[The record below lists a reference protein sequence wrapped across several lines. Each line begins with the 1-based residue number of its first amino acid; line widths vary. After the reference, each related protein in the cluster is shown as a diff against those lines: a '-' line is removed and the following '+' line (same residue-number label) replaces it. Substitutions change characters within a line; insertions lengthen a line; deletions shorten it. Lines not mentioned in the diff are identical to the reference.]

1 MEEYLSNVKLAN
13 EWADAY
19 YIKDS
24 PVATDEEYDNLISKI
39 KEYEKLHPDNISKD
53 SPTQKISNFKQSKF
67 YKSTHLVR
75 MWSMID
81 IFTIEELKEWLSK
94 TKGDLYIEPKFDGG
108 SLNIL
113 YENGELIK
121 ASTRGDSF
129 EGEDVT
135 LNALQID
142 NIPKTISY
150 KGKIEIRGEIVIE
163 TKDFDKLNQDRLE
176 QGLPLLSNPRNAA
189 TGSIRQ
195 LDVNITKERNL
206 KFYPWGVGYNELKY
220 TNHDELMDFIR
231 SLGFLQDKHYVVKNS
246 VEAVEAMYNLFI
258 KERFDKPMMLD
269 GMVVRLNNIEAF
281 DQMGYIIKAP
291 KGSVAFK
298 FPAIEK
304 TTIITDV
311 KNQVGRTGVI
321 TPVGIIEPVNI
332 DGVIVSNVTLHNYD
346 YVNKIDLHIGDTVS
360 IIRSGDVIPKL
371 ISVYKDRRPSNA
383 TKITKPIH
391 CSCCNTLLTQ
401 TGSILKCPNKAC
413 KERVI
418 NNLVFFCNRKN
429 MNIEGLSRQTIEIL
443 YNHGLLKE
451 PSDLYKL
458 QYKDIIDLEGFQ
470 DTKANN
476 LLRAIDNSKVV
487 KLSKFISSLGIDL
500 IGESAANKLAIRFG
514 KGWLDLDKN
523 DYDTKEWYQTLLKID
538 GFGSTMID
546 SIYNYLKDNIASI
559 KALIEELD
567 IKYPNDS
574 KSLLKGKEIVIT
586 GTLTNSRNFYKDK
599 IEDNGGILSNNV
611 TNKTSYLLLG
621 DNPGSKYQKALS
633 LDIPIISE
641 DEFMKLL
648 N

>member
-19 YIKDS
+19 YINDS
-24 PVATDEEYDNLISKI
+24 PIATDEEYDNLMSKI
-39 KEYEKLHPDNISKD
+39 KEYEKHHPGNISKD
-53 SPTQKISNFKQSKF
+53 SPTQKISNFKQTKF
-67 YKSTHLVR
+67 YKSVHLVR

-113 YENGELIK
+113 YDNGVLIK
-121 ASTRGDSF
+121 AATRGDGF

-142 NIPKTISY
+142 SIPKTISY

-176 QGLPLLSNPRNAA
+176 QGLQLLSNPRNAA

-195 LDVNITKERNL
+195 LDTSITKERNL

-246 VEAVEAMYNLFI
+246 VEAVEQMYNLFI
-258 KERFDKPMMLD
+258 KERFDKAMMLD

-281 DQMGYIIKAP
+281 DQMGYTIKAP

-401 TGSILKCPNKAC
+401 TGSILKCPNKTC

-476 LLRAIDNSKVV
+476 LLKAIDNSRVA

-514 KGWLDLDKN
+514 KDWLDIDKN
-523 DYDTKEWYQTLLKID
+523 DYFSID
-538 GFGSTMID
+538 GFGSTMVE
-546 SIYNYLKDNIASI
+546 SIYSYLKDNMTSI
-559 KALIEELD
+559 TALIQELD
-567 IKYPNDS
+567 IKYPDDS

-586 GTLTNSRNFYKDK
+586 GTLSNSRNFYKDK

-611 TNKTSYLLLG
+611 SNKTSYLLLG
-621 DNPGSKYQKALS
+621 ENPGSKYQKALS

>member
-1 MEEYLSNVKLAN
+1 MEEYLSNIKLAN

-19 YIKDS
+19 YLNDTPI
-24 PVATDEEYDNLISKI
+24 ATDEEYDILIGKI
-39 KEYEKLHPDNISKD
+39 KEYEKHHPDNINKD
-53 SPTQKISNFKQSKF
+53 SLTQKISNHKQTKF
-67 YKSTHLVR
+67 HKSTHLVR

-113 YENGELIK
+113 YNNGELVK
-121 ASTRGDSF
+121 ASTRGDGF

-142 NIPKTISY
+142 NIPKSISY

-176 QGLPLLSNPRNAA
+176 KGLPLFSNPRNAA

-195 LDVNITKERNL
+195 LDTSITKERNL

-220 TNHDELMDFIR
+220 TNHNELMDFIR

-246 VEAVEAMYNLFI
+246 VEAIEKMYNLFI

-269 GMVVRLNNIEAF
+269 GMVVRLNNIESF
-281 DQMGYIIKAP
+281 DQMGSTIKAP

-304 TTIITDV
+304 TTIIYDV

-321 TPVGIIEPVNI
+321 TPVGIIKAVYI
-332 DGVIVSNVTLHNYD
+332 DGVAVTNVTLHNYD
-346 YVNKIDLHIGDTVS
+346 YINKIDLHIGDTVS

-371 ISVYKDRRPSNA
+371 ISVYKDRRPVYA
-383 TKITKPIH
+383 TPITKPTH
-391 CSCCNTLLTQ
+391 CSCCDTLLTQ
-401 TGSILKCPNKAC
+401 TGSILKCPNKTC
-413 KERVI
+413 RDRVI

-429 MNIEGLSRQTIEIL
+429 MNIEGLNKQTIAIL
-443 YNHGLLKE
+443 YDHDLLKE
-451 PSDLYKL
+451 PSDIYKL
-458 QYKDIIDLEGFQ
+458 QYKDIINLKGFQ

-476 LLRAIDNSKVV
+476 LLRAIDNSRVV

-500 IGESAANKLAIRFG
+500 IGESAANKLAIVFG
-514 KGWLDLDKN
+514 KDWLDIDKN
-523 DYDTKEWYQTLLKID
+523 DYSSID
-538 GFGSTMID
+538 GFGSTMIE
-546 SIYNYLKDNIASI
+546 SINSYLKDNMVSI
-559 KALIEELD
+559 TALIQELD
-567 IKYPNDS
+567 IKYPDDF

-586 GTLTNSRNFYKDK
+586 GALSNSRTFYKNK

-611 TNKTSYLLLG
+611 TNKTSYLILG
-621 DNPGSKYQKALS
+621 DNPGSKYKKALS

-641 DEFMKLL
+641 DGFMKLL
-648 N
+648 NKS

>member
-19 YIKDS
+19 YINDS
-24 PVATDEEYDNLISKI
+24 PIATDEEYDDLMSKI
-39 KEYEKLHPDNISKD
+39 KEYEKHHPGNISKD
-53 SPTQKISNFKQSKF
+53 SPTQKISNFKQTKF
-67 YKSTHLVR
+67 YKSVHLVR

-113 YENGELIK
+113 YDNGVLIK
-121 ASTRGDSF
+121 AATRGDGF

-142 NIPKTISY
+142 SIPKTISY

-195 LDVNITKERNL
+195 LDTSITKERNL

-246 VEAVEAMYNLFI
+246 VEAVEQMYNLFI
-258 KERFDKPMMLD
+258 KERFDKAMMLD

-281 DQMGYIIKAP
+281 DQMGYTIKAP

-401 TGSILKCPNKAC
+401 TGSILKCPNKTC

-476 LLRAIDNSKVV
+476 LLKAIDNSRVA

-514 KGWLDLDKN
+514 KDWLDIDKN
-523 DYDTKEWYQTLLKID
+523 DYSSID
-538 GFGSTMID
+538 GFGSTMVE
-546 SIYNYLKDNIASI
+546 SIYSYLKDNMVPIT
-559 KALIEELD
+559 ALIQELD
-567 IKYPNDS
+567 IKYPDDS
-574 KSLLKGKEIVIT
+574 KSLLRGKEIVIT
-586 GTLTNSRNFYKDK
+586 GTLSNSRNFYKDK

-611 TNKTSYLLLG
+611 SNKTSYLLLG
-621 DNPGSKYQKALS
+621 ENPGSKYQKALS